1 MEHVMSLRKAL
12 ALVRSPTT
20 GPSTLIDSGQTASA
34 FAFEYIKNTKIK
46 KQKTAGAPDELN
58 ISDVTVR
65 DGVVVNGGTG

>member
-46 KQKTAGAPDELN
+46 
-58 ISDVTVR
+58 
-65 DGVVVNGGTG
+65 